1 MVQTP
6 NCIQIQAE
14 TSYLGDQSE
23 PESDRYVFAYTITI
37 FNTGLEAA
45 RLLSRHWIITDANGK
60 VEEVKGKGVVGIQ
73 PHLKP
78 GDQFRYTSGTMI
90 ETPVGSMH
98 GKYEMLSDDGTRFNA
113 EIKPFSLAQP
123 NRLH

>member
-1 MVQTP
+1 MEQ
-6 NCIQIQAE
+6 NSYCIRVEAE
-14 TSYLGDQSE
+14 TNYLGEQSE

-37 FNTGLEAA
+37 LNTGLEPV
-45 RLLSRHWIITDANGK
+45 RLLNRHWIITDANGK
-60 VEEVKGKGVVGIQ
+60 IEEVKGKGVVGKQ

-78 GDQFRYTSGTMI
+78 GDQFRYTSGTVI

-98 GKYEMLSDDGTRFNA
+98 GQYEMLSDDGTHFNA